1 MTPAVADIP
10 AGKREATKAANR
22 AAILAAARHVFADVG
37 FGAAS
42 VRDVIRRTGLAT
54 GTFYNYFPD
63 KESLL
68 REILDETADEARAR
82 VRAARKGAS
91 TIEEFVGRA
100 YRAYYEFLAEDP
112 ETFELLR
119 RNAGTIGV
127 LFDEPALGAGTE
139 DLRLDIEAAVAAGV
153 LPAHDTDLM
162 AAAMVGAGIEV
173 GVHMLGREPYDI
185 DAATRFVTDLFVGAF
200 ERLREPS

>member
-1 MTPAVADIP
+1 MSDVLAEVPP
-10 AGKREATKAANR
+10 GKREATKAANR
-22 AAILAAARHVFADVG
+22 AAIVAAAREVFAEIG

-68 REILDETADEARAR
+68 REILDDAADEARVR
-82 VRAARKGAS
+82 VRAARQGATS
-91 TIEEFVGRA
+91 LEDFVARG

-112 ETFELLR
+112 ERFELLR
-119 RNAGTIGV
+119 RNSGTIRV
-127 LFDEPALGAGTE
+127 LFDEPALGAGTDELRRDLE
-139 DLRLDIEAAVAAGV
+139 DAVAAGI

-162 AAAMVGAGIEV
+162 AAAMIGAGIEV
-173 GVHMLGREPYDI
+173 GIHMLEREPYDV
-185 DAATRFVTDLFVGAF
+185 DAAVHFVSGIFAAGL
-200 ERLREPS
+200 ERLRA

>member
-1 MTPAVADIP
+1 MTEALTAVP

-22 AAILAAARHVFADVG
+22 AAIVAAAREVVAEIG

-42 VRDVIRRTGLAT
+42 VRVVIRRTGLAT

-68 REILDETADEARAR
+68 REILDDAADEARAR
-82 VRAARKGAS
+82 VRAARQGARS
-91 TIEEFVGRA
+91 LEDFVASG

-112 ETFELLR
+112 ERFELLR
-119 RNAGTIGV
+119 RNAGTIRV
-127 LFDEPALGAGTE
+127 LFDEPALGAGTDELRRDLE
-139 DLRLDIEAAVAAGV
+139 DAVAAGI

-162 AAAMVGAGIEV
+162 AAAMIGAGIEV
-173 GVHMLGREPYDI
+173 GIHMLEREPYDVE
-185 DAATRFVTDLFVGAF
+185 AAVRFVTAVFVAGL
-200 ERLREPS
+200 ERLRG

>member
-1 MTPAVADIP
+1 MSDVLAQVPP
-10 AGKREATKAANR
+10 GKREATKAANR
-22 AAILAAARHVFADVG
+22 AAIVAAAREVFAEIG

-68 REILDETADEARAR
+68 REILDDAAAEARVR
-82 VRAARKGAS
+82 VRAARQGA
-91 TIEEFVGRA
+91 TRLEDFVASG

-112 ETFELLR
+112 ERFELLR
-119 RNAGTIGV
+119 RNSGTIRV
-127 LFDEPALGAGTE
+127 LFGEPALGAGTDELHRDLE
-139 DLRLDIEAAVAAGV
+139 DAVAAGI

-162 AAAMVGAGIEV
+162 AAAMIGAGIEV
-173 GVHMLGREPYDI
+173 GIHMLEREPYDV
-185 DAATRFVTDLFVGAF
+185 DAAVRFVTGIFVAGL
-200 ERLREPS
+200 ERLRA

>member
-1 MTPAVADIP
+1 VSDVLAAVP
-10 AGKREATKAANR
+10 PGKREATKAANR
-22 AAILAAARHVFADVG
+22 AAIVAAARDVFAEIG

-68 REILDETADEARAR
+68 REILDDAADEARVR
-82 VRAARKGAS
+82 VRAARQGATS
-91 TIEEFVGRA
+91 LEDFVAGG

-112 ETFELLR
+112 ERFELLR
-119 RNAGTIGV
+119 RNSGTIRV
-127 LFDEPALGAGTE
+127 LFDEPALGAGTDELHRDLE
-139 DLRLDIEAAVAAGV
+139 DAVAAGI

-162 AAAMVGAGIEV
+162 AAAMIGAGIEV
-173 GVHMLGREPYDI
+173 GIHMLEREPYDV
-185 DAATRFVTDLFVGAF
+185 DAAVHFVTGIFVAGL
-200 ERLREPS
+200 ERLRA